1 MGAIGDWRED
11 AGLKPGATSA
21 GGRSC
26 VLFRCCCLLNCDLET
41 KQEPPLLR
49 KNGAHAA
56 CVGII
61 GRMGES
67 IESLITDS
75 KAKRYFLLSPANL
88 AGRRAKILLR
98 PEASFEL
105 AARLRRTGAPLGDIF
120 SFISGLYF
128 RGKLAYATAFA
139 EPAGDVG
146 GAMLIITATHGLLPP
161 SAWVRTELL
170 NEMAEVPINC
180 TNPRYRVPLERDATR
195 LASQMGP
202 RDEVVLLGSIATP
215 KYVEPLSNILGE
227 RLLFPDAF
235 VGRGDMSRGA
245 LMLRAARDGVQL
257 TYVPVTRL
265 EFGARK
271 RAKAKVVGKA
281 RKGGTKKTRR
291 VSEK

>member
-1 MGAIGDWRED
+1 MAE
-11 AGLKPGATSA
+11 L
-21 GGRSC
+21 
-26 VLFRCCCLLNCDLET
+26 
-41 KQEPPLLR
+41 
-49 KNGAHAA
+49 
-56 CVGII
+56 
-61 GRMGES
+61 
-67 IESLITDS
+67 IESVTTDR

-88 AGRRAKILLR
+88 SGRRAKILLR

-105 AARLRRTGAPLGDIF
+105 AARLRLTGASLGDIF

-139 EPAGDVG
+139 EPRGDVERS
-146 GAMLIITATHGLLPP
+146 MLIITATHGLLPP

-170 NEMAEVPINC
+170 NEMAEVPISC
-180 TNPRYRVPLERDATR
+180 TNPRYRVPLERDAMR

-202 RDEVVLLGSIATP
+202 SDEVVLLGSIATP

-235 VGRGDMSRGA
+235 LGRGDMSRGA

-257 TYVPVTRL
+257 TYVPVARL
-265 EFGARK
+265 EVGGARK
-271 RAKAKVVGKA
+271 KAKAKAVGKT
-281 RKGGTKKTRR
+281 RKEGAKKTRR